1 MSTIPPGARAHPF
14 HHSSTPRPPL
24 RCAICTRLRNAAAL
38 PWLPPPCPASCSRSS
53 HHPQPY
59 LNLETY
65 RPAFS
70 ALDTKFYAVFV
81 SSIVTQREI
90 RQFVNTYPN
99 NYILVTCRLAG
110 WKNQLPDF
118 SVYEVQQFDDENIF
132 AFIREWYKEVL
143 YSKEISSLGFNLLSS
158 QKATIENKVL
168 AEANLQTTELIN
180 ALHQSNDLLRVA
192 RNPLILSIITF
203 LRYVGALELP
213 KSRSWLYQRCL

>member
-81 SSIVTQREI
+81 SSIVTQR
-90 RQFVNTYPN
+90 V
-99 NYILVTCRLAG
+99 ILFI
-110 WKNQLPDF
+110 N
-118 SVYEVQQFDDENIF
+118 SIF
-132 AFIREWYKEVL
+132 LFREP
-143 YSKEISSLGFNLLSS
+143 
-158 QKATIENKVL
+158 A
-168 AEANLQTTELIN
+168 LIC
-180 ALHQSNDLLRVA
+180 
-192 RNPLILSIITF
+192 F
-203 LRYVGALELP
+203 
-213 KSRSWLYQRCL
+213 